1 MTPLQEYWRKRKF
14 SDTPEPSGKVA
25 KRKAKRLRF
34 VVQQHRATRLHW
46 DFRLEA
52 DGVLKSWAVPK
63 GPSLDPADKRLA
75 MHVEDHPLDYIDFEG
90 VIPKGNYGA
99 GEVIVWDSG
108 TYESLDGG
116 DPGKQIESGKIKFRM
131 YGKKLKGIFTLV
143 RMGGKRSEE
152 KAWLLIK
159 EGDEGADRRWKV
171 EEHGESVVTRRTLKD
186 VAKDLGS
193 KRWLSNRAAD
203 GASVPLTNL
212 DKVLWPRD
220 RITKGDLVRYYNDVA
235 EWLLPHL
242 ADRPL
247 TLQRFP
253 NGIDKASFFEKNVPR
268 GAPAWVKTAKI
279 ASESGKRSF
288 IQYVIC
294 NDAKTL
300 TYLANLAAITLH
312 AWLSRT
318 GSLDTP
324 DYALFDLDPWE
335 GCSLG
340 TLARVALALRGLL
353 EDLGMKPAVKTSGG
367 SGLHVMLGLAPEYDY
382 VTVRTFAQ
390 LIANRLR
397 VVLGDDVT
405 LERTPAKRRRGSVY
419 IDWVQIGKGKTI
431 VPPYVVRPREK
442 APVSMP
448 LAWADV
454 EAMARKR
461 VADPADEFAR
471 FTMKTALSA
480 LRKSGDRWAKD
491 TKFAHRLEP
500 ALKKA
505 QKAWK

>member
-1 MTPLQEYWRKRKF
+1 MTPLREYKRKRDF
-14 SDTPEPSGKVA
+14 AATPEPAGKVE
-25 KRKAKRLRF
+25 KRRAGRLRF

-52 DGVLKSWAVPK
+52 EGVLKSWAVPK
-63 GPSLDPADKRLA
+63 GPSLNPADKRLA
-75 MHVEDHPLDYIDFEG
+75 MHVEDHPLSYYDFEG
-90 VIPKGNYGA
+90 IIPKGNYGA
-99 GEVIVWDSG
+99 GEVIVWDAG
-108 TYESLDGG
+108 TYEPLEG
-116 DPGKQIESGKIKFRM
+116 DNAAKMIAAGKIKFRIF
-131 YGKKLKGIFTLV
+131 GKKLKGILTLV
-143 RMGGKRSEE
+143 RMGGRRSEE

-159 EGDEGADRRWKV
+159 ENDEGADRRWKV
-171 EEHGESVVTRRTLKD
+171 EDHDESVLTGRTLRD

-193 KRWLSNRAAD
+193 KRWLSNRTAD

-220 RITKGDLVRYYNDVA
+220 GITKGDLIRYYNDVA

-242 ADRPL
+242 QDRPL
-247 TLQRFP
+247 TLQRYP
-253 NGIDKASFFEKNVPR
+253 NGIDKESFFEKNVPR

-300 TYLANLAAITLH
+300 AYLANLAAITLH

-318 GSLDTP
+318 GALDTP

-340 TLARVALALRGLL
+340 TLARVALALRDVL
-353 EDLGMKPAVKTSGG
+353 EGLGMKPAVKTSGG
-367 SGLHVMLGLAPEYDY
+367 SGLHVMLRLAPEYDY
-382 VTVRTFAQ
+382 ETVRGFAQ

-397 VVLGDDVT
+397 NVCGDDVT
-405 LERTPAKRRRGSVY
+405 LERAVGKRRRGSVY
-419 IDWVQIGKGKTI
+419 IDWVQVGKGKTI
-431 VPPYVVRPREK
+431 VPPYVVRARPK

-448 LAWADV
+448 LSWRDV

-461 VADPADEFAR
+461 VADPPDEFAR
-471 FTMKTALSA
+471 FNMKTALKA
-480 LRKSGDRWAKD
+480 LRGKGDSWTKATAKE
-491 TKFAHRLEP
+491 HRLEP
-500 ALKKA
+500 AL
-505 QKAWK
+505 QKAKQAWK